1 MSSLLLEMKDIH
13 KKFPGVYALNG
24 VHFELKAG
32 EVHALLGENGA
43 GKSTLIKVLGGIYSK
58 SQGEILI
65 EGKPVQ
71 IDNVAHARSEGISII
86 HQELVLVPHLSVAEN
101 IFLGQEPRGKSGLV
115 DFESMKQKTEKVLHD
130 FGLNFSPDTP
140 IINLTIAQQQMV
152 EIAKAISFQAK
163 IIVMDEPTS
172 SLADKEVDALFESIH
187 QLTRKGIGVIYISH
201 RMSEL
206 QQIADRVTVLRDG
219 EYVGTYVVAETSNDK
234 LISMMVGRNVTN
246 YYTRTFNN
254 CTETILKVEGLSSEK
269 VRDLTFELKKGEI
282 LGFAGLMG
290 AGRSEAMKVLF
301 GIDKMTSGTVELE
314 GKRIHIKSVKQMIS
328 KGIALVPEDR
338 KNEAIFPVQSVQFNL
353 TLKILK
359 EFIKAI
365 SVNIAKEQSI
375 TKKFMNQL
383 SIKAASEFVSLGSL
397 SGGNQQKVVISSWLS
412 TNPKVLILDEP
423 TRGIDV
429 GNKREIYVI
438 MNELVR
444 QGVSII
450 MVSSELPEI
459 LNMSDRIAVMCGGT
473 ITKILDRTDASQE
486 KIMQYAVKM

>member
-1 MSSLLLEMKDIH
+1 
-13 KKFPGVYALNG
+13 
-24 VHFELKAG
+24 
-32 EVHALLGENGA
+32 
-43 GKSTLIKVLGGIYSK
+43 
-58 SQGEILI
+58 
-65 EGKPVQ
+65 
-71 IDNVAHARSEGISII
+71 
-86 HQELVLVPHLSVAEN
+86 
-101 IFLGQEPRGKSGLV
+101 
-115 DFESMKQKTEKVLHD
+115 
-130 FGLNFSPDTP
+130 
-140 IINLTIAQQQMV
+140 
-152 EIAKAISFQAK
+152 
-163 IIVMDEPTS
+163 MDEPTS